1 MTKENFCFLFDGI
14 FELFLEFIPLQVK
27 DNIIRYERD
36 DADEGGKAFVHAKA
50 EADKKHGQ
58 QKYDRDE
65 IGQDGSLVALTDGH
79 FHVDFLVQCEVFILG
94 SRHGE
99 DFFGLLTHATGTL
112 GMASGAGTLCQY
124 LDFQFVVGDLS
135 DDTFV
140 GDGFSV
146 FHAANLHFFLGSTKN
161 HYFCKLIHFR
171 IMSNNDKKDGKLKL
185 WLQAKIQAAK
195 EWYNRDDN
203 FLRIIRFPGTKLP
216 LMDVLIDFFKLFV
229 KGRTVDRAAGVA
241 FNFFVALFPLI
252 LFFFTLIPYIPIPHL
267 YDRLML
273 ALDDFLLPSGTLD
286 YVKETI
292 DGIMNQP
299 HDGLLSISIVMC
311 LVFGSNG
318 IVAVFNG
325 FRNVYADYLSPKK
338 LGLKGWISQRMFAI
352 LMLIII
358 GALLVVSVLLI
369 SLGGKVLDRLVFN
382 EIIAGGSFTFFLF
395 NVLRWVIGVFAL
407 CFGIALL
414 YYFGNKPFDEQYRVE
429 RKKTGPNGEKRYRD
443 FVVFSPGSILAAALF
458 VLGTVGFNTYISN
471 FSRYNVLYGS
481 IGTLIILMLW
491 IWIVA
496 ILILAGND
504 LNSGIRRGT
513 DKRSNAE
520 DEFRRH
526 EIVIEDLK
534 KHINTYQAANEYRS
548 DRIEELKKTIADT
561 TVMIQN
567 LEEQNRDYELIIQE
581 YQKFAEQERK
591 RSDEQYDKEFVLK
604 EELEKLGNPS

>member
-1 MTKENFCFLFDGI
+1 
-14 FELFLEFIPLQVK
+14 
-27 DNIIRYERD
+27 
-36 DADEGGKAFVHAKA
+36 
-50 EADKKHGQ
+50 
-58 QKYDRDE
+58 
-65 IGQDGSLVALTDGH
+65 
-79 FHVDFLVQCEVFILG
+79 
-94 SRHGE
+94 
-99 DFFGLLTHATGTL
+99 
-112 GMASGAGTLCQY
+112 
-124 LDFQFVVGDLS
+124 
-135 DDTFV
+135 
-140 GDGFSV
+140 
-146 FHAANLHFFLGSTKN
+146 
-161 HYFCKLIHFR
+161 
-171 IMSNNDKKDGKLKL
+171 MSNKEKKDGKLKL
-185 WLQAKIQAAK
+185 WLQAKIQTAK

-203 FLRIIRFPGTKLP
+203 FLRIVRFPGTKLP
-216 LMDVLIDFFKLFV
+216 LMDVLINFFKLFV

-252 LFFFTLIPYIPIPHL
+252 LCFFTLIPYIPIPHL
-267 YDRLML
+267 YERLML
-273 ALDDFLLPSGTLD
+273 ALDDFLLPSGTMD

-299 HDGLLSISIVMC
+299 HDGLLSISIVLC

-318 IVAVFNG
+318 VVAVFNG
-325 FRNVYADYLSPKK
+325 FRNVYADYLSPKE
-338 LGLKGWISQRMFAI
+338 LGLKGWIVLRLFAI

-369 SLGGKVLDRLVFN
+369 SLGGKALEHLVIN

-407 CFGIALL
+407 CFGIAML
-414 YYFGNKPFDEQYRVE
+414 YYFGNVRFDEQYRKE
-429 RKKTGPNGEKRYRD
+429 LKHPRDDGKKYRD
-443 FVVFSPGSILAAALF
+443 FVIFSPGAILATTLF
-458 VLGTVGFNTYISN
+458 VLGTLAFNTYISN

-481 IGTLIILMLW
+481 IGTLIILLLW

-504 LNSGIRRGT
+504 LNSGIRQGSDR
-513 DKRSNAE
+513 KSNAE

-534 KHINTYQAANEYRS
+534 KHIKTYQAANEYRS
-548 DRIEELKKTIADT
+548 VRIEELKKTIADT
-561 TVMIQN
+561 TVMVQN
-567 LEEQNRDYELIIQE
+567 LEEQNKDYELIIQE